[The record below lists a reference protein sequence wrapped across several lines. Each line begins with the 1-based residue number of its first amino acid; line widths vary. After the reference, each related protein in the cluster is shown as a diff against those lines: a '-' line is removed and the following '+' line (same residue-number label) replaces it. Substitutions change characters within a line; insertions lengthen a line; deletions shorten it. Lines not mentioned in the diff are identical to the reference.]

1 MRTNRDFI
9 AGLVVGVILILG
21 FVFMTGA
28 VRTDTSN
35 AVGNETE
42 SFRTVACSADGRTV
56 YALDVKTIY
65 RSLDGGKTWSV
76 ILKKQAGQM

>member
-1 MRTNRDFI
+1 MRINRDFI
-9 AGLVVGVILILG
+9 AGLLVGGLIILS

-28 VRTDTSN
+28 VRSGTSN
-35 AVGNETE
+35 AVGNETA

-65 RSLDGGKTWSV
+65 RSVDGGETWSA
-76 ILKKQAGQM
+76 ILKKQAGQL